1 MKSKIIK
8 ILLAIFILIQFI
20 RIDKTNPKVDQ
31 AQDFISIYKPSESIT
46 KTLKSSCYDCHS
58 NESKYPWYSNI
69 APVSWMV
76 KHHIDEGREELNFS
90 EWGIFSTKRKA
101 KKIEEIIEEIEVG
114 EMPMKPY
121 VIMHNDAKISDTN
134 RKKFLAFFKEIEK

>member
-8 ILLAIFILIQFI
+8 ILLAVFILIQFI

-31 AQDFISIYKPSESIT
+31 AQDFISIYKPSESIA

-58 NESKYPWYSNI
+58 NESKYPWFSNI

-90 EWGIFSTKRKA
+90 EWGTFLTKRKL
-101 KKIEEIIEEIEVG
+101 KKIEEIIEEVEAG

-121 VIMHNDAKISDTN
+121 VIMHNDTKISNTILII
-134 RKKFLAFFKEIEK
+134 KQV